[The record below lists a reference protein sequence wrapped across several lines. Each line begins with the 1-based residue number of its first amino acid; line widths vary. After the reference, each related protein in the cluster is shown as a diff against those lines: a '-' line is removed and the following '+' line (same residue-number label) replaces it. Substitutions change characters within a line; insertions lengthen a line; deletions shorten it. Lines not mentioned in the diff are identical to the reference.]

1 MVVVRLAGVARSYR
15 SGQVHVDALRGVD
28 LAVESGEFVSIMG
41 PSGSGKSTLLNLIGC
56 LDRPTSGSREVA
68 GRLTDRMSD
77 GALADLRNRFLG
89 FVFQDFRLMPDL
101 DALANVEL
109 PLVYRGLPARERH
122 RLAMAALEA
131 VGLAARAHHRP
142 SQLSG
147 GEQQRVAIARALVGR
162 PALILADEPTGALD
176 SHSSRVIMAIFQRV
190 NREQGLTVVQV
201 THDERVARHASRLI
215 RLLDG
220 RVVSDEPVADRLLAD
235 ETGEEAPAAGAA
247 ALPAGAAAPGT
258 DGGERP

>member
-1 MVVVRLAGVARSYR
+1 MPVVRLAGVTRSYR
-15 SGQVHVDALRGVD
+15 TGQVRVDALRDVD
-28 LAVESGEFVSIMG
+28 LSVESGEFVSIMG
-41 PSGSGKSTLLNLIGC
+41 PSGSGKSTLLNLVGC
-56 LDRPTSGSREVA
+56 LDRPTSGSREIA
-68 GRLTDRMSD
+68 GQLTDRMSD

-122 RLAMAALEA
+122 RLARAALEE

-142 SQLSG
+142 AQLSG
-147 GEQQRVAIARALVGR
+147 GEQQRVAIARALVGQ

-176 SHSSRVIMAIFQRV
+176 SQSSRMIMAIFQRL
-190 NREQGLTVVQV
+190 NRERGLTIVQV
-201 THDERVARHASRLI
+201 THDERVARHGGRLI

-220 RVVSDEPVADRLLAD
+220 RVVSDEPVVERIV
-235 ETGEEAPAAGAA
+235 EEEAAPAAEAA
-247 ALPAGAAAPGT
+247 ALPAGAAGPAGQ
-258 DGGERP
+258 GGEQR